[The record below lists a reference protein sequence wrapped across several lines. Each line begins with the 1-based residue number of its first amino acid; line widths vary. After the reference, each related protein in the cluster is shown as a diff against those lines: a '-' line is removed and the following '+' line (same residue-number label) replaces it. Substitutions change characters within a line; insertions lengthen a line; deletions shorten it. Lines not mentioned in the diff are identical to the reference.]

1 MWDFLYSIKNDLWPT
16 MKDRISWIHTKRIK
30 SFKVQCSLPF
40 LLLCNDYQLPNI
52 ASLVPTGQ
60 RSPEHEHFMDLR
72 LIIHK
77 KGFQWC
83 LEDWPR
89 HQSETLL
96 PHLEVNWLF
105 QVSTINA
112 SVSSFLF
119 WLLLLLFIQGIDS
132 LATSL
137 YPEKHKNLR

>member
-1 MWDFLYSIKNDLWPT
+1 MRFLVFKNDLWPT
-16 MKDRISWIHTKRIK
+16 MKARISWIHTRSIK

-40 LLLCNDYQLPNI
+40 FSLWNDSQLPNF
-52 ASLVPTGQ
+52 ATPVPTGQ
-60 RSPEHEHFMDLR
+60 RSSELEHFMDLR

-77 KGFQWC
+77 KGFQLC

-89 HQSETLL
+89 HQSENLV
-96 PHLEVNWLF
+96 PHHEVNWLF
-105 QVSTINA
+105 QVSTINP
-112 SVSSFLF
+112 SVYSLLF